1 MSTTRYLLLLP
12 LMAAIAYMAVVAL
25 VYFSQRSLLYP
36 GAGATPAAE
45 RAAWGEAVHV
55 KTPDG
60 ELLQGLYSEGDSDKP
75 CVLLFF
81 GNGDRVDNY
90 AFLAR
95 ALAARSIGLLAISY
109 RGYPGSTGSPGEQGL
124 LTDGIAAF
132 DWLSAQAGSG
142 IVVLG
147 RSLGTGVAVNTA
159 ANRPAVG
166 VILVSPYL
174 SALSVAQTR
183 YPFLPVELLLKDPFR
198 SDLKIGK
205 LGQPKLFLHGRLDD
219 SIPLSSGEALFR
231 LAPEPKRMVIYDGAG
246 HNDILNDRMVG
257 DVIGFVEALTDN
269 RPRNPVTDGTQS
281 EGEVQR
287 SLTGSA
293 SNP

>member
-1 MSTTRYLLLLP
+1 
-12 LMAAIAYMAVVAL
+12 MAAIAYMAIVAL

-45 RAAWGEAVHV
+45 HAAWGEAVQV

-60 ELLQGLYSEGDSDKP
+60 EMLQGLYSQGDSDKP

-90 AFLAR
+90 AFLAQ
-95 ALAARSIGLLAISY
+95 ALAAHRIGLLAISY
-109 RGYPGSTGSPGEQGL
+109 RGYPGSTGSPSEQGL

-132 DWLSAQAGSG
+132 DWLSAHDGSE

-174 SALSVAQTR
+174 SVLSVAQAR
-183 YPFLPVELLLKDPFR
+183 FPYLPAEILLKDPFR
-198 SDLKIGK
+198 SDLNIGK
-205 LGQPKLFLHGRLDD
+205 VRQPKLFLHGRLDD
-219 SIPLSSGEALFR
+219 SIPLSSGQALYEI
-231 LAPEPKRMVIYDGAG
+231 APEPKRMVIYDGVG
-246 HNDILNDRMVG
+246 HNDIFSGSLVA
-257 DVIGFVEALTDN
+257 DVIRFVEALKGN
-269 RPRNPVTDGTQS
+269 GPRSRHEREPVPGGTRSDG
-281 EGEVQR
+281 EDHR
-287 SLTGSA
+287 DGSA
-293 SNP
+293 SKP

>member
-1 MSTTRYLLLLP
+1 MVSATRYLLILP
-12 LMAAIAYMAVVAL
+12 LMAVIAYMAIVAV
-25 VYFSQRSLLYP
+25 VYFSQRSMLYP
-36 GAGATPAAE
+36 GAGAADLPEPAS
-45 RAAWGEAVHV
+45 WGETVHIR
-55 KTPDG
+55 TPDG
-60 ELLQGLYSEGDSDKP
+60 ELLQALYTRGDSDRP

-90 AFLAR
+90 AFLAQ
-95 ALAARSIGLLAISY
+95 ALSARGIGLLAISY

-132 DWLSAQAGSG
+132 DWLSAQAKSG

-159 ANRPAVG
+159 GQRPAAG

-174 SALSVAQTR
+174 SVLSVAQTR
-183 YPFLPVELLLKDPFR
+183 YPLLPVELLLKDPFR
-198 SDLKIGK
+198 SDLRISKVK
-205 LGQPKLFLHGRLDD
+205 QPKLFLHGRLDD
-219 SIPLSSGEALFR
+219 SIPLSSGKALYD

-246 HNDILNDRMVG
+246 HNDIFNDRMVG
-257 DVIGFVEALTDN
+257 DVLGFVEALKEN
-269 RPRNPVTDGTQS
+269 RPRDAVTDGT
-281 EGEVQR
+281 GGDDQR
-287 SLTGSA
+287 SVTGSA